1 MLNIMEGTIE
11 VHHVSLIKFIPFVVC
26 KGHSR
31 TIKLLTV
38 QTHTFST
45 CIHSLHV
52 LQSTIERFPDSHLA
66 DRVGHLSHGNMLA
79 VQGRI

>member
-1 MLNIMEGTIE
+1 MFNIMEGAIE

-38 QTHTFST
+38 QIHTFSI
-45 CIHSLHV
+45 CIHSLPCV
-52 LQSTIERFPDSHLA
+52 AKYNREISRLTSGRQSGTFVNAGS
-66 DRVGHLSHGNMLA
+66 SS
-79 VQGRI
+79 

>member
-38 QTHTFST
+38 QIHTFSM
-45 CIHSLHV
+45 CIHSLPCV
-52 LQSTIERFPDSHLA
+52 VMVERFPDSHLA

-79 VQGRI
+79 VQSRI

>member
-1 MLNIMEGTIE
+1 MEGTIE

-26 KGHSR
+26 KGPQEPLSY
-31 TIKLLTV
+31 LLYRSILFLFV
-38 QTHTFST
+38 S
-45 CIHSLHV
+45 IPYHV

-66 DRVGHLSHGNMLA
+66 DRVGLLSHGNMLA